1 MTDSV
6 EMSAALE
13 EQRRLIEQQHVVI
26 QRQRR
31 QMEVQLRLVAVIQA
45 ELDALRVIVQRVAP
59 LEIPSH
65 GNGSGKSHLRQ
76 GTMASTDQT

>member
-31 QMEVQLRLVAVIQA
+31 QMEAQLRLVAVIQA
-45 ELDALRVIVQRVAP
+45 ELDALRVIVRRVAP
-59 LEIPSH
+59 LESPTH
-65 GNGSGKSHLRQ
+65 GNGSGSHLRQ

>member
-6 EMSAALE
+6 ELSAELE

-31 QMEVQLRLVAVIQA
+31 QMEAQLRLVAVIQA

-59 LEIPSH
+59 LESPTKR
-65 GNGSGKSHLRQ
+65 NGSGSRHRQ
-76 GTMASTDQT
+76 ETMVSTDQT